1 MRRKWLGIA
10 GGVVLVAALG
20 VAAFLLLRDG
30 GTEESSGNS
39 GEESSTASISLVSQE
54 SNDVTSIDVT
64 NSTGSFEVVRTAEA
78 TDDGNATYAIAGW
91 EDLPTDT
98 STIWTLPNNASSLE
112 ADGVV
117 EENCSDLAKF
127 GLDEKTAIAVTLHF
141 ADGSDYAF
149 RVGNAVSGGSD
160 TYVAPA
166 DTDTVYTV
174 RTSLVANFSKASTDF
189 LSKTVLEEPAEDDY
203 PIVNSVK
210 VERKDI
216 DYVLELDYDKNSA
229 KSDSLSGSVAT
240 HVMVSPVPAYLSPDR
255 SKDVT
260 NGMFGLKA
268 DGTVVAAGKLDYE
281 QGDCT
286 NWSGIVAVSC
296 RKHHTLGLK
305 ADGTV
310 AAIGRNKEGQCDVS
324 DWTDIQ
330 LPIR

>member
-64 NSTGSFEVVRTAEA
+64 NSTGSFEVVRTAEV

-127 GLDEKTAIAVTLHF
+127 GLDEKTAIAVTLLQGIHRLSVK
-141 ADGSDYAF
+141 D
-149 RVGNAVSGGSD
+149 RSGG
-160 TYVAPA
+160 
-166 DTDTVYTV
+166 
-174 RTSLVANFSKASTDF
+174 
-189 LSKTVLEEPAEDDY
+189 
-203 PIVNSVK
+203 
-210 VERKDI
+210 
-216 DYVLELDYDKNSA
+216 
-229 KSDSLSGSVAT
+229 
-240 HVMVSPVPAYLSPDR
+240 
-255 SKDVT
+255 
-260 NGMFGLKA
+260 
-268 DGTVVAAGKLDYE
+268 AGR
-281 QGDCT
+281 G
-286 NWSGIVAVSC
+286 
-296 RKHHTLGLK
+296 
-305 ADGTV
+305 
-310 AAIGRNKEGQCDVS
+310 
-324 DWTDIQ
+324 
-330 LPIR
+330 